1 MQPLMTTTATNDN
14 NATTDD
20 DNVMTDDDNTMTD
33 NDNAM
38 TMRRPTKMMTN
49 HNP

>member
-1 MQPLMTTTATNDN
+1 
-14 NATTDD
+14 
-20 DNVMTDDDNTMTD
+20 VMTDDDNTMTD